1 MPIPEIFISL
11 HAENQREE
19 YCFVICYLLAPWRI
33 VKSDYI
39 FAVTEVD
46 VIWLCADK
54 AKAWNAADVVTGG
67 NTDAGADIGDSLI
80 WNDSLTCTAVEILYG
95 IRGSTVND
103 SCRSVIIEI
112 GCACL
117 QDGEVG

>member
-80 WNDSLTCTAVEILYG
+80 WNDSLTCTAVEI
-95 IRGSTVND
+95 
-103 SCRSVIIEI
+103 
-112 GCACL
+112 
-117 QDGEVG
+117 

>member
-19 YCFVICYLLAPWRI
+19 YRFVIFYLLAPWRI